1 MTTEFYNES
10 DDELEDEKSKSQ
22 VKRELLELK
31 ALGRTL
37 ISLPVK
43 DLDKLSLSERL
54 YDSVIKAQ
62 SMSHGA
68 LKRET
73 GFIGRIIADE
83 DHEMITAN
91 VAKLKLVH
99 QGEVKQFH
107 QLEQWRDQLL
117 DGDNDV
123 MTMLHQQFGTFDGQ
137 YARQLVRNAA
147 KEAKLN
153 KPPKSARLLFKYL
166 QTCQSEVEV

>member
-1 MTTEFYNES
+1 MTTEFYGES
-10 DDELEDEKSKSQ
+10 EDEFEDEKSKSQ
-22 VKRELLELK
+22 IKRELLELK

-43 DLDKLSLSERL
+43 DLDKLVLPERL
-54 YDSVIKAQ
+54 YESVVKAQ

-73 GFIGRIIADE
+73 GFIGRLIADE
-83 DHEMITAN
+83 DHETIAAN
-91 VAKLKLVH
+91 VAKLKQVH

-107 QLEQWRDQLL
+107 ELEQWRDHLL
-117 DGDNDV
+117 SGNNDV
-123 MTMLHQQFGTFDGQ
+123 MTMLHQQLESFDGQ
-137 YARQLVRNAA
+137 YVRQLVRNAA

-153 KPPKSARLLFKYL
+153 KSPKSARLLFKYL
-166 QTCQSEVEV
+166 QACQVET

>member
-1 MTTEFYNES
+1 MTTEFYGES
-10 DDELEDEKSKSQ
+10 EDEFEDEKSKSQ
-22 VKRELLELK
+22 IKRELLELK

-43 DLDKLSLSERL
+43 DLDKLALPERL
-54 YDSVIKAQ
+54 YESVVKAQ

-73 GFIGRIIADE
+73 GFIGRLIADE
-83 DHEMITAN
+83 DHETIAAN
-91 VAKLKLVH
+91 VAKLKQVH

-107 QLEQWRDQLL
+107 ELEQWRDQLL
-117 DGDNDV
+117 SGDNDV
-123 MTMLHQQFGTFDGQ
+123 MTMLHQQFESFDGQ
-137 YARQLVRNAA
+137 YVRQLVRNAA

-153 KPPKSARLLFKYL
+153 KSPKSARLLFKYL
-166 QTCQSEVEV
+166 QTCQAET

>member
-1 MTTEFYNES
+1 MTTEFYGES
-10 DDELEDEKSKSQ
+10 EDEFEDEKSKSQ
-22 VKRELLELK
+22 IKRELLELK

-43 DLDKLSLSERL
+43 DLDKLVLPERL
-54 YDSVIKAQ
+54 YESVVKAQ

-73 GFIGRIIADE
+73 GFIGRLIADE
-83 DHEMITAN
+83 DHETIAAN
-91 VAKLKLVH
+91 VAKLKQAH

-107 QLEQWRDQLL
+107 ELEQWRDNLL
-117 DGDNDV
+117 SGNNDV
-123 MTMLHQQFGTFDGQ
+123 MTMLHQQLESFDGQ
-137 YARQLVRNAA
+137 YVRQLVRNAA

-153 KPPKSARLLFKYL
+153 KSPKSARLLFKYF
-166 QTCQSEVEV
+166 QTCQVET

>member
-1 MTTEFYNES
+1 MTTEFYGES
-10 DDELEDEKSKSQ
+10 EDEFEDEKSKSQ
-22 VKRELLELK
+22 IKRELLEVK

-43 DLDKLSLSERL
+43 DLDKLVLPERL
-54 YDSVIKAQ
+54 YESVVKAQ

-73 GFIGRIIADE
+73 GFIGRLIADE
-83 DHEMITAN
+83 DHETIAAN
-91 VAKLKLVH
+91 VAKLKQAH

-107 QLEQWRDQLL
+107 ELEQWRDHLL
-117 DGDNDV
+117 SGNNDV
-123 MTMLHQQFGTFDGQ
+123 MTMLHQQLESFDGQ
-137 YARQLVRNAA
+137 YVRQLVRNAA

-153 KPPKSARLLFKYL
+153 KSPKSARLLFKYL
-166 QTCQSEVEV
+166 QTCQVET

>member
-1 MTTEFYNES
+1 MTTEFYGES
-10 DDELEDEKSKSQ
+10 EDEFEDEKSKSQ
-22 VKRELLELK
+22 IKRELLELK

-43 DLDKLSLSERL
+43 DLDKLVLPERL
-54 YDSVIKAQ
+54 YESVVKAQ

-73 GFIGRIIADE
+73 GFIGRLIADE
-83 DHEMITAN
+83 DHETIAAN
-91 VAKLKLVH
+91 VAKLKQVH

-107 QLEQWRDQLL
+107 ELEQWRDHLL
-117 DGDNDV
+117 SGNNDV
-123 MTMLHQQFGTFDGQ
+123 MTMLHQQLESFDGQ
-137 YARQLVRNAA
+137 YVRQLVRNAA

-153 KPPKSARLLFKYL
+153 KSPKSARLLFKYL
-166 QTCQSEVEV
+166 QTCQVET

>member
-1 MTTEFYNES
+1 MTTEFYGES
-10 DDELEDEKSKSQ
+10 EDEFEDEKSKSQ
-22 VKRELLELK
+22 IKRELLELK

-43 DLDKLSLSERL
+43 DLDKLVLPERL
-54 YDSVIKAQ
+54 YESVVKAQ

-73 GFIGRIIADE
+73 GFIGRLIADE
-83 DHEMITAN
+83 DHETIAAN
-91 VAKLKLVH
+91 VAKLKQAH

-107 QLEQWRDQLL
+107 ELEQWRDHLL
-117 DGDNDV
+117 SGNNDV
-123 MTMLHQQFGTFDGQ
+123 MTMLHHQLESFDGQ
-137 YARQLVRNAA
+137 YVRQLVRNAA

-153 KPPKSARLLFKYL
+153 KSPKSARLLFKYL
-166 QTCQSEVEV
+166 QTCQVET

>member
-1 MTTEFYNES
+1 MTTEFYGES
-10 DDELEDEKSKSQ
+10 EDEFEDEKSKSQ
-22 VKRELLELK
+22 IKRELLELK

-43 DLDKLSLSERL
+43 DLDKLVLPERL
-54 YDSVIKAQ
+54 YESVVKAQ

-73 GFIGRIIADE
+73 GFIGRLIADE
-83 DHEMITAN
+83 DHETIAAN
-91 VAKLKLVH
+91 VAKLKQAH

-107 QLEQWRDQLL
+107 ELEQWRDNLL
-117 DGDNDV
+117 SGNNDV
-123 MTMLHQQFGTFDGQ
+123 MTMLHQQLESFDGQ
-137 YARQLVRNAA
+137 YVRQLVRNAA

-153 KPPKSARLLFKYL
+153 KSPKSARLLFKYL
-166 QTCQSEVEV
+166 QTCQVET

>member
-1 MTTEFYNES
+1 MTTEFYGES
-10 DDELEDEKSKSQ
+10 EDEFEDEKSKSQ
-22 VKRELLELK
+22 IKRELLELK

-43 DLDKLSLSERL
+43 DLDKLVLPERL
-54 YDSVIKAQ
+54 YESVVKAQ

-73 GFIGRIIADE
+73 GFIGRLIADE
-83 DHEMITAN
+83 DHETIAAN
-91 VAKLKLVH
+91 VAKLKQFH

-107 QLEQWRDQLL
+107 ELEQWRDHLL
-117 DGDNDV
+117 SGNNDV
-123 MTMLHQQFGTFDGQ
+123 MTMLHHQLESFDGQ
-137 YARQLVRNAA
+137 YVRQLVRNAA

-153 KPPKSARLLFKYL
+153 KSPKSARLLFKYL
-166 QTCQSEVEV
+166 QTCQVET

>member
-1 MTTEFYNES
+1 MTTEFYGES
-10 DDELEDEKSKSQ
+10 EDEFEDEKSKSQ
-22 VKRELLELK
+22 IKRELLELK

-43 DLDKLSLSERL
+43 DLDKLVLPERL
-54 YDSVIKAQ
+54 YESVVKAQ

-73 GFIGRIIADE
+73 GFIGRLIADE
-83 DHEMITAN
+83 DHETIAAN
-91 VAKLKLVH
+91 VAKLKQAH

-107 QLEQWRDQLL
+107 ELEQWRDNLL
-117 DGDNDV
+117 SGNNDV
-123 MTMLHQQFGTFDGQ
+123 MTMLHQQLESFDGQ
-137 YARQLVRNAA
+137 YVRKLVRNAA

-153 KPPKSARLLFKYL
+153 KSPKSARLLFKYL
-166 QTCQSEVEV
+166 QTCQVET

>member
-1 MTTEFYNES
+1 MTTEFYGES
-10 DDELEDEKSKSQ
+10 EDEFEDEKSKSQ
-22 VKRELLELK
+22 IKRELLELK

-43 DLDKLSLSERL
+43 DLDKLVLPERL
-54 YDSVIKAQ
+54 YESVVKAQ

-73 GFIGRIIADE
+73 GFIGRLIADE
-83 DHEMITAN
+83 DHETIAAN
-91 VAKLKLVH
+91 VAKLRQVH

-107 QLEQWRDQLL
+107 ELEQWRDNLL
-117 DGDNDV
+117 SGNNDV
-123 MTMLHQQFGTFDGQ
+123 MTMLHQQLESFDGQ
-137 YARQLVRNAA
+137 YVRQLVRNAA

-153 KPPKSARLLFKYL
+153 KSPKSARLLFKYL
-166 QTCQSEVEV
+166 QTCQVET

>member
-1 MTTEFYNES
+1 MTTEFYGES
-10 DDELEDEKSKSQ
+10 EDEFEDEKSKSQ
-22 VKRELLELK
+22 IKRELLELK

-43 DLDKLSLSERL
+43 DLDKLVLPERL
-54 YDSVIKAQ
+54 YESVVKAQ

-73 GFIGRIIADE
+73 GFIGRLIADE
-83 DHEMITAN
+83 DHETIAAN
-91 VAKLKLVH
+91 VAKLKQAH

-107 QLEQWRDQLL
+107 ELEQWRDHLL
-117 DGDNDV
+117 SGNNDV
-123 MTMLHQQFGTFDGQ
+123 MTMLHQQLESFDGQ
-137 YARQLVRNAA
+137 YVRQLVRNAA

-153 KPPKSARLLFKYL
+153 KSPKSARLLFKYL
-166 QTCQSEVEV
+166 QTCQVET

>member
-1 MTTEFYNES
+1 MTTEFYGES
-10 DDELEDEKSKSQ
+10 EDEFEDEKSKSQ
-22 VKRELLELK
+22 IKRELLELK

-43 DLDKLSLSERL
+43 DLDKLVLPERL
-54 YDSVIKAQ
+54 YESVVKAQ

-73 GFIGRIIADE
+73 GFIGRLIADE
-83 DHEMITAN
+83 DHETIAAN
-91 VAKLKLVH
+91 VAKLKQAH

-107 QLEQWRDQLL
+107 ELEQWLDNLL
-117 DGDNDV
+117 SGNNDV
-123 MTMLHQQFGTFDGQ
+123 MTMLHQQLESFDGQ
-137 YARQLVRNAA
+137 YVRQLVRNAA

-153 KPPKSARLLFKYL
+153 KSPKSARLLFKYL
-166 QTCQSEVEV
+166 QTCQVET

>member
-1 MTTEFYNES
+1 MTTEFYGES
-10 DDELEDEKSKSQ
+10 EDEFEDEKSKSQ
-22 VKRELLELK
+22 IKRELLELK

-43 DLDKLSLSERL
+43 DLDKLVLPERL
-54 YDSVIKAQ
+54 YESVVKAQ

-73 GFIGRIIADE
+73 GFIGRLIADE
-83 DHEMITAN
+83 DHETIAAN
-91 VAKLKLVH
+91 VAKLKQVH

-107 QLEQWRDQLL
+107 ELEQWRDQLL
-117 DGDNDV
+117 SGDNDL
-123 MTMLHQQFGTFDGQ
+123 MTMLHQQFESFDGQ
-137 YARQLVRNAA
+137 YVRQLVRNAA

-153 KPPKSARLLFKYL
+153 KSPKSARTLFKYL
-166 QTCQSEVEV
+166 QTCQVET